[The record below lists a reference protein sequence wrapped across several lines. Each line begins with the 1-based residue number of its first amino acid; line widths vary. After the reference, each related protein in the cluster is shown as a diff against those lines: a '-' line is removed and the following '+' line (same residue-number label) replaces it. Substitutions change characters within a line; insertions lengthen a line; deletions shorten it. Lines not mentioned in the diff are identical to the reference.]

1 MARRSFED
9 PEREAARLAALEHI
23 RQYGDPVLRTPAERI
38 AVFDEALVAEAHEMV
53 RLMDDG
59 RGVGLAAPQLGRLR
73 RLIVIQ
79 PFEDQPAHALVNP
92 EITWRSDEEDVAV
105 EGCLSIGEVN
115 VDVAR
120 AVAIRVRAQ
129 DLNGTEFEAELES
142 FAARVVQHEVDHLDG
157 ILILDRATPDDR
169 RAALAELRESL
180 LPSA

>member
-38 AVFDEALVAEAHEMV
+38 EVFDEALVAEAHEMV

-79 PFEDQPAHALVNP
+79 PYEDQPAHALVNP

-129 DLNGTEFEAELES
+129 DLNGTEFEAELEG

-157 ILILDRATPDDR
+157 ILILDRATPEDR